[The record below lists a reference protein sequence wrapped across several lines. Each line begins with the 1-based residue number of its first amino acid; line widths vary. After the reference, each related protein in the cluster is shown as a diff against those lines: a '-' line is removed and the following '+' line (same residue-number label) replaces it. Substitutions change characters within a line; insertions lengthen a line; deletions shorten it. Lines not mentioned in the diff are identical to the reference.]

1 MQCVESF
8 PPLPEVDYTAY
19 YEESIVYLYFHL
31 TRKQDKTMTIDIAHR
46 LHHVLDMMKGKS
58 KGEADVDM
66 VLSHYHSLLLRLIR
80 HTRSMVSNKYGC
92 GKGENELTYMMLYIW
107 YLHFPDVAIQEAK
120 ACFTTYG
127 SWRDFPYLCNYIFQH
142 TNNKFHSFI
151 ERCIDM
157 ANTQLA
163 ADLETW
169 KFSIHCFSRDHI
181 SNIAKWIPR
190 EKKQFD
196 WLHHRCVLDW
206 TKRKFPY
213 ILDTALMDESYEKA
227 LRKCSRYYRKAFTTL
242 NKALDTTQIKQ
253 CAGNRGAIHPDT
265 VSPITAMKQRRTLT
279 RESDSE
285 RKERKERK
293 ELLDHTG
300 HTVFHGT
307 RDVLPLSYFIKEAYV
322 LSGQE
327 EREGSERKER
337 KERKERE
344 EREESSQSVAQ
355 QCPSTPSEPQKT
367 FQGFCPANFL
377 TKTSQENPKGRRGTA
392 GETGFPASISI
403 ERLNQEWQHYSS
415 TISNDGFHR
424 MLPMIDVSWSMYE
437 NKGTSYYSAIGLAIL
452 ISERSS
458 YSNRIL
464 AYGNTPEWI
473 IFDPDMT
480 FFEKVSLLQHSIR
493 SIQFGK
499 SYLEKALVLVH
510 KALDESQGESQGES
524 SQGRKVKYP
533 ILVVISDSFAG
544 VAEYDMPIQQ
554 RMIYWNVSTHRNT
567 ELPCA
572 YNQRNC
578 ILLSGINGGLLSNFR
593 LLKRHTKNRAYSP
606 YSFIKALLSG
616 H

>member
-1 MQCVESF
+1 MMQCVESF
-8 PPLPEVDYTAY
+8 PPLAEVDYTAY

-46 LHHVLDMMKGKS
+46 LHHVLDMMKGK
-58 KGEADVDM
+58 GEADVDL

-80 HTRSMVSNKYGC
+80 HTRTMVSNKDGC

-107 YLHFPDVAIQEAK
+107 YLHFPEVAIQEAK

-181 SNIAKWIPR
+181 SNVAKWIPR

-227 LRKCSRYYRKAFTTL
+227 LRKCSRFYRKAFTTL

-279 RESDSE
+279 RQDVLGSKD
-285 RKERKERK
+285 
-293 ELLDHTG
+293 
-300 HTVFHGT
+300 TVFHGT
-307 RDVLPLSYFIKEAYV
+307 RDVLPLSYFMKEAYA
-322 LSGQE
+322 LS
-327 EREGSERKER
+327 
-337 KERKERE
+337 ERE
-344 EREESSQSVAQ
+344 EREERGESSQSVA
-355 QCPSTPSEPQKT
+355 
-367 FQGFCPANFL
+367 
-377 TKTSQENPKGRRGTA
+377 
-392 GETGFPASISI
+392 ISI

-458 YSNRIL
+458 YANRIL

-510 KALDESQGESQGES
+510 KALNESQGESQGES

-533 ILVVISDSFAG
+533 ILVVISDNFAG

-572 YNQRNC
+572 YNQKNC

>member
-8 PPLPEVDYTAY
+8 PPLAKVDYEAY

-46 LHHVLDMMKGKS
+46 LHHVLDTMKGK
-58 KGEADVDM
+58 GEANMDA
-66 VLSHYHSLLLRLIR
+66 STHYHTLLLRLIR
-80 HTRSMVSNKYGC
+80 HTRSVVSNKDGC
-92 GKGENELTYMMLYIW
+92 GKGENELTYMMLYVW
-107 YLHFPDVAIQEAK
+107 YLHFPEVAIQEAK

-169 KFSIHCFSRDHI
+169 KFSVNCFSRDHI
-181 SNIAKWIPR
+181 SNVAKWIPR

-206 TKRKFPY
+206 AKRKFPY

-227 LRKCSRYYRKAFTTL
+227 LRKCSRFYRKAFTTL

-253 CAGNRGAIHPDT
+253 CAGNRAAIHPDT

-279 RESDSE
+279 RQNSNGE
-285 RKERKERK
+285 
-293 ELLDHTG
+293 
-300 HTVFHGT
+300 VAVHGT

-322 LSGQE
+322 LS
-327 EREGSERKER
+327 ERKER
-337 KERKERE
+337 EERE

-355 QCPSTPSEPQKT
+355 QCPSEPQKT

-392 GETGFPASISI
+392 GLRSNPQVPGFPASVAISI
-403 ERLNQEWQHYSS
+403 ERLNKEWQHYSS

-437 NKGTSYYSAIGLAIL
+437 NNGASYYSAIGLAIL
-452 ISERSS
+452 ISERSL
-458 YSNRIL
+458 YANRIL
-464 AYGNTPEWI
+464 AYGNAPEWI
-473 IFDPDMT
+473 IFEPDMT

-499 SYLEKALVLVH
+499 SYLEKALALVH
-510 KALDESQGESQGES
+510 KALHESQGES
-524 SQGRKVKYP
+524 SQGESSQGSKVKYP
-533 ILVVISDSFAG
+533 ILVVISDSFEG

-606 YSFIKALLSG
+606 YSFIEALLSSLSTG
-616 H
+616 NPE

>member
-1 MQCVESF
+1 MMQCVESF
-8 PPLPEVDYTAY
+8 PPLAEVDYTAY

-46 LHHVLDMMKGKS
+46 LHHVLDMMKGK
-58 KGEADVDM
+58 GEADVDL

-80 HTRSMVSNKYGC
+80 HTRTMVSNKDGC

-107 YLHFPDVAIQEAK
+107 YLHFPEVAIQEAK

-181 SNIAKWIPR
+181 SNVAKWIPR

-227 LRKCSRYYRKAFTTL
+227 LRKCSRFYRKAFTTL

-279 RESDSE
+279 RQDVLGSKD
-285 RKERKERK
+285 
-293 ELLDHTG
+293 
-300 HTVFHGT
+300 TVFHGT
-307 RDVLPLSYFIKEAYV
+307 RDVLPLSYFMKEAYA
-322 LSGQE
+322 LS
-327 EREGSERKER
+327 
-337 KERKERE
+337 ERE
-344 EREESSQSVAQ
+344 EREERGESSQSVA
-355 QCPSTPSEPQKT
+355 
-367 FQGFCPANFL
+367 
-377 TKTSQENPKGRRGTA
+377 
-392 GETGFPASISI
+392 ISI

-458 YSNRIL
+458 YANRIL

-533 ILVVISDSFAG
+533 ILVVISDNFAG

-572 YNQRNC
+572 YNQKNC